1 MPAINITNSRGVV
14 VATINVG
21 TTSGTAF
28 PVEIQGQGIS
38 PYGPIYGD
46 TIYHLLEN
54 FARDTEPTNPVE
66 GMDWYKE
73 DIQIPHFYNG
83 TKFVPYITG
92 ATGATGLFNMLP
104 TAENVDFTT
113 TGLTDIFTA
122 PSDGTTWHP
131 TMVILYPRAVVDVT
145 DPAQFNLRIASD
157 EDVMENAIVNNPT
170 TETHFS
176 YQIMGRTRFVSD
188 AETIQL
194 NVQQAAMGGGSLD
207 LRFDVFLFGWNKQ
220 V

>member
-1 MPAINITNSRGVV
+1 MPAINVTNSRGIV

-21 TTSGTAF
+21 TTTGATF

-38 PYGPIYGD
+38 PYGAIYGD

-54 FARDTEPTNPVE
+54 FARDTEPSNPVE

-92 ATGATGLFNMLP
+92 ATGGSGLFEMLP
-104 TAENVDFTT
+104 TAQNVDFTV
-113 TGLTDIFTA
+113 TGQTPIFTA

-131 TMVILYPRAVVDVT
+131 TLVVLYPRAVVDVT
-145 DPAQFNLRIASD
+145 GAAQFNLRVAAD
-157 EDVMENAIVNNPT
+157 EDVMENVILSNPAT
-170 TETHFS
+170 DTNFS
-176 YQIMGRTRFVSD
+176 YQIMGRTRFLSD
-188 AETIQL
+188 AETVDIDI
-194 NVQQAAMGGGSLD
+194 QQAATGGGSLD
-207 LRFDVFLFGWNKQ
+207 LRYDVFLFGWNKQ
-220 V
+220 A